1 MTRTVLAYI
10 LRCGLGVLSLGVLG
24 GCERDKRYV
33 NVVFE
38 RVDLVADQ
46 PGLSAVADS
55 QLVDPIGLQISPN
68 GSFWVANGA
77 TGTVTVYG
85 FDGTPLPAAE
95 PLVVNLPVPATS
107 PPAASAPAALPG
119 ATAARATGAAYYGG
133 YGLEIASGTARD
145 SARFLF
151 ATRDGTIL
159 GYNPVIDRDN
169 AIIAVDNSATGA
181 VYRGLSAVALRSGAR
196 LYATNFHSGNVD
208 VFDEKFAPATGL
220 EPAAFEDLEL
230 PAGFAPFG
238 IQRIDDRLYVSFA
251 QQDAAGVDPVTGPGK
266 GYIDCFALNG
276 RFLAR
281 VASEGDLDTPYG
293 MAVAPWSLP
302 YFGGALFVANAGDG
316 RINAYDLYYNT
327 SLGGLHD
334 AQNQTLFI
342 DGLKDLSIGY
352 GIEGDPAIY
361 FTAGP
366 NGGENGSFGTLLT
379 RFIDV
384 DPPHGD

>member
-1 MTRTVLAYI
+1 MTRTFLAYI

-24 GCERDKRYV
+24 GCERDKRYID
-33 NVVFE
+33 VVFE
-38 RVDLVADQ
+38 RVDLTVDQ
-46 PGLSAVADS
+46 ELDQQGDQGGVGAFADS
-55 QLVDPIGLQISPN
+55 HLVDPTGLQISPN

-85 FDGTPLPAAE
+85 FDGTPLPTAE
-95 PLVVNLPVPATS
+95 PLVVNLPVPATL
-107 PPAASAPAALPG
+107 PAG
-119 ATAARATGAAYYGG
+119 TAARATGAAYFGD
-133 YGLEIASGTARD
+133 YGLEIVSGTARD

-151 ATRDGTIL
+151 ATREGTIL

-181 VYRGLSAVALRSGAR
+181 VYWGLSAVALRSGAR
-196 LYATNFHSGNVD
+196 LYATNFHSGKVD
-208 VFDEKFAPATGL
+208 VFDENFAPATGL
-220 EPAAFEDLEL
+220 DPAAFQDLEL

-251 QQDAAGVDPVTGPGK
+251 QQDAAGVDPVSGPGK
-266 GYIDCFALNG
+266 GYIDSFTLGG

-293 MAVAPWSLP
+293 MALAPWSMP
-302 YFGGALFVANAGDG
+302 YFGGALLVANTGDG
-316 RINAYDLYYNT
+316 RINAYDLYYNAGI
-327 SLGGLHD
+327 GGLND
-334 AQNQTLFI
+334 QQNQTLFI

-352 GIEGDPAIY
+352 GIEGAPAIY
-361 FTAGP
+361 FSAGP
-366 NGGENGSFGTLLT
+366 NGGQNGVLGTLLT